1 MTKKGD
7 MQYTNAFMQE
17 LYRYR
22 TLAPLGVPHKS
33 NADTETDSY
42 VIPKGIQVNFVA
54 KEKCVT
60 YDKCWCKLSLGKH
73 L

>member
-7 MQYTNAFMQE
+7 MHYTNAFVQE

-33 NADTETDSY
+33 NADTEIDGY

-54 KEKCVT
+54 KREVC
-60 YDKCWCKLSLGKH
+60 DLR
-73 L
+73 